1 MQKTYM
7 TRSEVLAKTKIS
19 ASSLYRLIRK
29 GEFPNSINFGLNKKV
44 WNTKDIEIWIGKQS
58 YFNNL
63 KEHGLL

>member
-7 TRSEVLAKTKIS
+7 TRSEVLAKTQIS

-29 GEFPNSINFGLNKKV
+29 GEFPNSINFGLSKKV
-44 WNTKDIEIWIGKQS
+44 WNTKEIEVWISKQT